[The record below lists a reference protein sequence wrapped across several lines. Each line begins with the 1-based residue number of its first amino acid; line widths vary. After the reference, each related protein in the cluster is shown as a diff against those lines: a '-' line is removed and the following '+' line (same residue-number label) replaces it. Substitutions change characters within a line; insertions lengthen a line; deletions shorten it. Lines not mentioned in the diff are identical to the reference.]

1 MSHATHANAALT
13 PRARLKMARLIVDEN
28 WKVPRAAERYDV
40 SWKTARKWAD
50 RYKAEGPAG
59 MYDRSSRPHRQPNRT
74 PVPVVRKIVHLRWKQ
89 RLGPVEIA
97 DRLNMQSST
106 VYAVLVRCRLNRLT
120 HIDRAAGEP
129 IRRYEHDKPGD
140 MLHMDVKKLGRVP
153 DGGGWRYVGRQQ
165 GGKNRSAT
173 VGRTGKPRNKWHNPL
188 IGRCYLHTVIDDHSR
203 VAYVEAHDDE
213 TKETAAA
220 VLRNAVAWF
229 AERDV
234 VVQRV
239 LTDNGGCYR
248 SHLWRDTCTEL
259 GITHKR
265 TRPYRPQT
273 NGKAERFIRTCL
285 GEWAYARS
293 YPTSV
298 ARASALPDFL
308 RYYNEDR
315 FHMGISGLT
324 PMQRL
329 ATHSEQRL
337 H

>member
-120 HIDRAAGEP
+120 HIDRATGEP

-273 NGKAERFIRTCL
+273 NGKVERFHRTL
-285 GEWAYARS
+285 VEGWAFKKFYNSESARL
-293 YPTSV
+293 
-298 ARASALPDFL
+298 AALPAWVHE
-308 RYYNEDR
+308 YNHHR
-315 FHMGISGLT
+315 
-324 PMQRL
+324 P
-329 ATHSEQRL
+329 HSAIGKAAPITR
-337 H
+337 